1 MPNINKLF
9 LDIET
14 VPAGDDRH
22 QIVRGIYD
30 KKIEDGKKAPD
41 TFEEYL
47 SHTTFDGS
55 FGRIIC
61 ISYAINNERTET
73 LSGDEKEILKS
84 FWEMA
89 KEINLFIGFNILGF
103 DLRFIYQR
111 SIVLKVRPSI
121 ELNFA
126 RYRNYPIYDVMM
138 EWNKWDFGS
147 TISLDTLAKALDI
160 PSSKG
165 GEVEGKN
172 VAQAYKDGRLKEICE
187 YCEKDVEVT
196 RSIYKRLTFSE

>member
-1 MPNINKLF
+1 MIKLF
-9 LDIET
+9 FDIET
-14 VPAGDDRH
+14 VPAGEEKH
-22 QIVRGIYD
+22 AIIKEIYE

-55 FGRIIC
+55 FGKIIC
-61 ISYAINNERTET
+61 ISYAINDGATET

-84 FWEMA
+84 FWEIA
-89 KEINLFIGFNILGF
+89 KGINLFVGFNVIGF

-111 SIVLKVRPSI
+111 SIVLGVRPSI

-126 RYRNYPIYDVMM
+126 RYRNFPIYDVMM
-138 EWNKWDFGS
+138 EWGKWDFGS
-147 TISLDTLAKALDI
+147 TIGLDTLAKALDI

-196 RSIYKRLTFSE
+196 RQIYKKMTFSA